1 MALPIP
7 TLALILLIGLAIYRY
22 LIQPLYISP
31 LSQVPRPKSYALTSW
46 RLALDEWLGKR
57 TRRIHQLHQQYGAVI
72 RIGPNE
78 VSFNSTRAMKT
89 IYGAGSGFEKTTF
102 YRMFDAY
109 GQKNIFTFASVK
121 EHAERKKLLAHAYSK
136 GRIVK
141 GEPAEEIERKV
152 QDYLKWIES
161 TSGECDDIF
170 RSLHFFS
177 LDNITNFLYPPGHG
191 GTKALVGDVEHQAML
206 DDMLD
211 PARRKLTWFVV
222 HFPTMTKWLYT
233 RTGLLE
239 RVVAPILPMQKPA
252 TYTRMR
258 VHALKA
264 MESVRAA
271 VNDGDLTPDPNRSVI
286 ERLWTHHE
294 SVKKGGLSDLEIASE
309 CSDHFLAGIDTTS
322 DTTMFLIWALS
333 LPSNNKYQCRLIE
346 EALSIPTTSLN
357 QFGNPTVES
366 GDKLPYLDAV
376 IKETLRV
383 YAPIPDSE
391 PREPPQDTI
400 IDGYTIPARTVVSC
414 EPYALHRNAEVFP
427 EPFKFNPE
435 RWLDSSEQQLTEMK
449 RWWWAFSSGGR
460 MCIGMHLAMA
470 EMVALVPS
478 IYRKYMT
485 SIGPGFEGKAPGIV
499 SRFEVFADEMFEHI
513 EEHTC
518 WIRFER
524 QQS

>member
-1 MALPIP
+1 
-7 TLALILLIGLAIYRY
+7 
-22 LIQPLYISP
+22 
-31 LSQVPRPKSYALTSW
+31 LTSW
-46 RLALDEWLGKR
+46 RLAWDEWQGKR
-57 TRRIHQLHQQYGAVI
+57 TQRIHLLHQEYGPAV

-78 VSFNSTRAMKT
+78 VSFNSTTAMKT

-109 GQKNIFTFASVK
+109 GKQNIFTFASVTR
-121 EHAERKKLLAHAYSK
+121 HAERKKLLAHAYSK

-141 GEPAEEIERKV
+141 GEPAEEIEQKV

-161 TSGECDDIF
+161 NSGKADEIF

-191 GTKALVGDVEHQAML
+191 GTKSLVGDAEHQAML

-222 HFPTMTKWLYT
+222 HFPTITKWLYA

-239 RVVAPILPMQKPA
+239 RLVAPILPMQKPA

-258 VHALKA
+258 IHALKA
-264 MESVRAA
+264 MESFRSA
-271 VNDGDLTPDPNRSVI
+271 VNAGDLTPDANKTVI
-286 ERLWTHHE
+286 ERLWMHHE

-333 LPSNNKYQCRLIE
+333 LPSNHKYQSRVIE
-346 EALSIPTTSLN
+346 EALDIPGTSLN
-357 QFGNPTVES
+357 KFGNPTVEA
-366 GDKLPYLDAV
+366 GDRLPYLDAV

-383 YAPIPDSE
+383 YAPIPESE
-391 PREPPQDTI
+391 PREPPQDTV
-400 IDGYTIPARTVVSC
+400 IDGYSIPARTVVSL
-414 EPYALHRNAEVFP
+414 EPYALHRNVEVFP
-427 EPFKFNPE
+427 EPLKFNPE
-435 RWLDSSEQQLTEMK
+435 RWLNSSEQQLTEMK

-470 EMVALVPS
+470 EMVALVPA
-478 IYRKYMT
+478 IYRKYRT
-485 SIGPGFEGKAPGIV
+485 NIKPGFEGKAPGIV
-499 SRFEVFADEMFEHI
+499 SRFEVFADETFEHT